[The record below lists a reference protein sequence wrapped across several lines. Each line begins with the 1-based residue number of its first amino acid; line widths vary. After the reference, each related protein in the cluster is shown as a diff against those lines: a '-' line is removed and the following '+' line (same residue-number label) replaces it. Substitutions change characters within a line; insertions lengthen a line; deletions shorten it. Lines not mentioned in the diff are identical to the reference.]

1 MISVVIATLN
11 EKENLPVCLKSL
23 KLQTLKNFEVVV
35 VDNFSTD
42 GTLEIAK
49 SFGIG
54 VFSLGPERS
63 EQRNFGAQEARGEF
77 LLFIDADMELE
88 ADVVSSCL
96 EKASEGFDAVVI
108 PEISLGQGFWSDCRS
123 LEKRLYFV
131 DPSIEAPRFFKK
143 SIFEK
148 VGGYSPDLVSGEDWD
163 LREKIKS
170 LSAKIGRI
178 DSLIYHHE
186 GHLTLK
192 RAFKKKFYYAKHARN
207 YLRRNRPS
215 LVTLLLFVFRPAFLR
230 NVRYLFI
237 DPRHFSG
244 MLFLKTVELVAG
256 ALGFIYST
264 FL

>member
-108 PEISLGQGFWSDCRS
+108 PAISLGQGFWSDCRS
-123 LEKRLYFV
+123 LEKRLYF
-131 DPSIEAPRFFKK
+131 
-143 SIFEK
+143 
-148 VGGYSPDLVSGEDWD
+148 
-163 LREKIKS
+163 EKIYFRK
-170 LSAKIGRI
+170 GRG
-178 DSLIYHHE
+178 L
-186 GHLTLK
+186 
-192 RAFKKKFYYAKHARN
+192 
-207 YLRRNRPS
+207 
-215 LVTLLLFVFRPAFLR
+215 
-230 NVRYLFI
+230 
-237 DPRHFSG
+237 
-244 MLFLKTVELVAG
+244 
-256 ALGFIYST
+256 
-264 FL
+264 